1 MSRLEPII
9 GEMMEALLAALILVS
24 GIQDGHLVQAHV
36 REKHDAF
43 FSRAKLSVR
52 GPCP

>member
-1 MSRLEPII
+1 MSGLELMI
-9 GEMMEALLAALILVS
+9 GEMMEALLAALILAS
-24 GIQDGHLVQAHV
+24 GIQDGHV

-43 FSRAKLSVR
+43 FSSAKLSVR

>member
-1 MSRLEPII
+1 MSRLEP
-9 GEMMEALLAALILVS
+9 MMEALLVLAALILVS

-36 REKHDAF
+36 REKHDAS
-43 FSRAKLSVR
+43 FSSAKLSVR